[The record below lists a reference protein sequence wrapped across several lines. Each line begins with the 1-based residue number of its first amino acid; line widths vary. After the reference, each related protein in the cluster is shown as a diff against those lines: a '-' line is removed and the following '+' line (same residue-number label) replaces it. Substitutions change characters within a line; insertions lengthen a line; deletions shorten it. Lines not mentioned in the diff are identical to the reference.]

1 MNVLK
6 NYEDPPL
13 KKHLNFATKNLR
25 QRLRLLGAK
34 GISKNPF
41 FTIFSWQPT
50 GRSKNFPLLTDEDQT
65 KGAKNV
71 DLDHNRS
78 GCFDSFDQ
86 HCEKLQEVID

>member
-6 NYEDPPL
+6 NYEDPLL

-25 QRLRLLGAK
+25 QRLSLLGAK

-41 FTIFSWQPT
+41 FTIFFQKST
-50 GRSKNFPLLTDEDQT
+50 GKSEKSKLLADEHST

-71 DLDHNRS
+71 YLDHNRS

-86 HCEKLQEVID
+86 HCEKLQEVTD